1 MPQTS
6 SLPCQ
11 SINCDYTCKRELDFF
26 SRSTA
31 MSQEKILILE
41 DHPELRDEICSL
53 AAEAGYV
60 VESVASGAEALGA
73 ASRKHYDLLI
83 ADVYL
88 PDISGIETFRQMQAH
103 DPGLAAIAVTG
114 YSSWEVAMEAVR
126 AGFTGFLAK
135 PFARE
140 ELLSAIS
147 AALEQE
153 KLRRENVRLRAL
165 VPLYELS
172 RTFMGT
178 SELSQ
183 VLDQIVTTARDET
196 RAEVV
201 SLMLLE
207 HDGQSLSIAAAS
219 GLSAGI
225 IETQKTA
232 LGSGIAGWVAAQGK
246 PLMIAE
252 GVPLDP
258 ELRQAMG
265 KPEVLSALSL
275 PLTTLGETI
284 GVLNLARLRGG
295 EPFTHGDLELATVL
309 AGQAAIAIEKA
320 RLIEDLRSLSETSQ
334 LLAAALDLDEAASII
349 IEASARVANAKGAA
363 FWLVEEVSDQLALY
377 KTWDLQPE
385 ELRRLRPPAVFSLAA
400 GEEFAVR
407 DGKGILCVPIIR
419 AGRRFG
425 LIELHLPG
433 PVPPR
438 PDRRGVLRTL
448 AHTAAA
454 VIESHR
460 LRAREV
466 IAFRELGDALRT
478 DSNLQQVLRRVVSQM
493 IEACEAHGG
502 SIYLLGEDG
511 EHLEAFAASG
521 LQSPD
526 EIAYQIMREKRP
538 VLLGDSHVSGAAE
551 VRSIVGVPMG
561 IGNRVEGAVVLT
573 HRSEGAFAPHHLN
586 LLTVLANSTSL
597 VVRNAQLYARSE
609 ELAIS
614 EERTRIAREI
624 HDGLAQDLAFLVLK
638 VEVMRKLLHKGKRL
652 QVEKEMG
659 ETVEALRNDMRE
671 VRRTIFALRPLDLES
686 LGFLPALEKFTNEFG
701 NANDVKIRF
710 EHSGD
715 ASALSTKLQTALF
728 RLAQESLNN
737 VRKHAGASNVWVDLM
752 LDDEW
757 ATLSVRDDGRGFDET
772 RALPDARA
780 RGSVG
785 MVQMRER
792 AERAG
797 GSFEIETAPGQGT
810 RVLVKLPV
818 KSGDQSHA

>member
-1 MPQTS
+1 
-6 SLPCQ
+6 
-11 SINCDYTCKRELDFF
+11 
-26 SRSTA
+26 
-31 MSQEKILILE
+31 MSQERILILE
-41 DHPELRDEICSL
+41 DHAGLREEICQFVS
-53 AAEAGYV
+53 EAGYS

-73 ASRKHYDLLI
+73 ASSKHYDLLI

-88 PDISGIETFRQMQAH
+88 PDISGIDAFRQMQAH

-114 YSSWEVAMEAVR
+114 YSSWEIAMEAVR

-140 ELLSAIS
+140 ELLSAVT

-183 VLDQIVTTARDET
+183 VLDQIVTTALEET

-201 SLMLLE
+201 SLMLVAR
-207 HDGQSLSIAAAS
+207 DGQSLSIAAAR
-219 GLSAGI
+219 GLSPEI
-225 IETQKTA
+225 VESQKTA
-232 LGSGIAGWVAAQGK
+232 LGSGIAGWVAAHGK

-252 GVPLDP
+252 GEALDP

-275 PLTTLGETI
+275 PLTTRGETI

-295 EPFTHGDLELATVL
+295 APFTHGDLELASVL

-320 RLIEDLRSLSETSQ
+320 RLIEDMRSLSETSQ
-334 LLAAALDLDEAASII
+334 RLAAALDLDEAASII
-349 IEASARVANAKGAA
+349 IEASSQVADAQCAA

-377 KTWDLQPE
+377 KTLNFEPE
-385 ELRRLRPPAVFSLAA
+385 ELRGLRPPTASTLSGV
-400 GEEFAVR
+400 EQFAQR
-407 DGKGILCVPIIR
+407 EGKGILWVPIVR
-419 AGRRFG
+419 AEKRFG

-433 PVPPR
+433 PIPLR
-438 PDRRGVLRTL
+438 PDRLAVLRTL

-466 IAFRELGDALRT
+466 IAFRELGDALHT
-478 DSNLQQVLRRVVSQM
+478 DSNLQQVLCRVLAQM
-493 IEACEAHGG
+493 TEACEANGG
-502 SIYLLGEDG
+502 SIYLLGEEG
-511 EHLEAFAASG
+511 ERLEAFAGIG

-526 EIAYQIMREKRP
+526 TIALQILSENKP
-538 VLLGDSHVSGAAE
+538 ILLAHADIPGAEE
-551 VRSIVGVPMG
+551 VKSIIGVPMG
-561 IGNRVEGAVVLT
+561 IGNRVEGVVVLT
-573 HRSEGAFAPHHLN
+573 HRNAAAFAPHHLN

-597 VVRNAQLYARSE
+597 IVRNAQLYARSE

-638 VEVMRKLLHKGKRL
+638 VEVMRKLLHKGRRA

-659 ETVEALRNDMRE
+659 EAIVALRNDMRE
-671 VRRTIFALRPLDLES
+671 VRRTIFALRPLDIES

-701 NANDVKIRF
+701 TANDIRVVF
-710 EHSGD
+710 KHSGD
-715 ASALSTKLQTALF
+715 ASTISTKLQTALF

-737 VRKHAGASNVWVDLM
+737 IRKHAGARSVWIELELTDA
-752 LDDEW
+752 W
-757 ATLSVRDDGRGFDET
+757 TTLTVRDDGRGFEST
-772 RALPDARA
+772 SALAEARA

-785 MVQMRER
+785 LVQMRER

-797 GSFEIETAPGQGT
+797 GSFQVETAPGQGT
-810 RVLVKLPV
+810 LIRVKLPI
-818 KSGDQSHA
+818 K